1 MPMPRIWSDAR
12 LVPEVQ
18 EQIRQ
23 FAELA
28 TGGDLDRLPGCA
40 AAIVSSMCPVDGA
53 FMDRAGDALWAIARP
68 GIGYDNV
75 DVAAATARGIIV
87 ITTPDGPTESTAEHA
102 VALLLAL
109 AKCVVAGDRRMR
121 AGSFALPDHPGMELC
136 GRTIGLVGFG
146 RIGRRVATI
155 CGAGLGMRVLA
166 YDPHVDWSRAVAP
179 EVTPCA
185 TLDAVL
191 SSADVVSL
199 HTALTDETR
208 GLIDAGRLALM
219 PRGSI
224 LINVS
229 RGPVV
234 DEAALEQALR
244 SGHLAGAGLD
254 VYRVEPPDL
263 QAPLFAAPNLVTTP
277 HIASYT
283 RAALLAMG
291 RGAADGVATAL
302 GGACPPGAINP
313 DVWPTSRA
321 RRGS

>member
-1 MPMPRIWSDAR
+1 
-12 LVPEVQ
+12 
-18 EQIRQ
+18 
-23 FAELA
+23 
-28 TGGDLDRLPGCA
+28 
-40 AAIVSSMCPVDGA
+40 
-53 FMDRAGDALWAIARP
+53 
-68 GIGYDNV
+68 
-75 DVAAATARGIIV
+75 
-87 ITTPDGPTESTAEHA
+87 
-102 VALLLAL
+102 
-109 AKCVVAGDRRMR
+109 
-121 AGSFALPDHPGMELC
+121 
-136 GRTIGLVGFG
+136 
-146 RIGRRVATI
+146 
-155 CGAGLGMRVLA
+155 
-166 YDPHVDWSRAVAP
+166 
-179 EVTPCA
+179 
-185 TLDAVL
+185 
-191 SSADVVSL
+191 VVSL